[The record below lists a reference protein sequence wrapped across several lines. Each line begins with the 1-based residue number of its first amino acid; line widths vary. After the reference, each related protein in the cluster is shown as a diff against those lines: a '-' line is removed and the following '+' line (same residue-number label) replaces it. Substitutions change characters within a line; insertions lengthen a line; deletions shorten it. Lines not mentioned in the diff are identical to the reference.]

1 MCEDGFG
8 HFYAVYFFH
17 AFFVD
22 VAGSVAFVQGVG
34 DSFFYGVGGF
44 VFVQGVAEEHGGG
57 EDGGYRVGYAFSCD
71 VRGGAVDGFV
81 EAGFL
86 AYAGRGE
93 HTYGSGEYGGFVGED
108 VTEHV
113 ACDYYVE
120 EGRVDGELLG
130 AVVYVHVVEFD
141 VGVFFVMDA
150 DDGAAP
156 EAGCGED
163 VGFVYAGDVVLS
175 FSGCFEGKSCD
186 AFDFGDGVVFEVP
199 CSFVAVMD
207 FGFAAVAEVDA
218 ADEFSDDHDVGAFGD
233 FGFQRRVV
241 DHGVGDADG
250 TEVDVE
256 SELFPKAQDGFF
268 GTEVGCEVV
277 PLVSSYG
284 AEEDG
289 VGFAAGFDGFFGK
302 RESCVVVGG
311 AACFFPFELEA
322 DFIDFIDFLEDAD
335 GFFRDFLPYPVARD
349 DCDFLCHHFF
359 SFT

>member
-1 MCEDGFG
+1 ML
-8 HFYAVYFFH
+8 
-17 AFFVD
+17 
-22 VAGSVAFVQGVG
+22 
-34 DSFFYGVGGF
+34 
-44 VFVQGVAEEHGGG
+44 AE
-57 EDGGYRVGYAFSCD
+57 
-71 VRGGAVDGFV
+71 
-81 EAGFL
+81 
-86 AYAGRGE
+86 E

-199 CSFVAVMD
+199 CSFGAVMD

-302 RESCVVVGG
+302 RGSCVVVGG